1 MLNSAGNRLVHFIFT
16 NSHVQPSYNESRGEE
31 VMLEGLVLLPPRR
44 NDAGCSWWMAACL
57 DARQTKILSPRGII
71 CVTLL

>member
-16 NSHVQPSYNESRGEE
+16 NSHVQPSYNESRGE

-44 NDAGCSWWMAACL
+44 NDNFANIRRTSMVLASNDRL
-57 DARQTKILSPRGII
+57 
-71 CVTLL
+71 

>member
-16 NSHVQPSYNESRGEE
+16 NSHVQPSYNESRGE

-44 NDAGCSWWMAACL
+44 NDNPVEEDKEYS
-57 DARQTKILSPRGII
+57 
-71 CVTLL
+71 

>member
-16 NSHVQPSYNESRGEE
+16 NSHVQPSYNESRGE

-44 NDAGCSWWMAACL
+44 ND
-57 DARQTKILSPRGII
+57 REK
-71 CVTLL
+71 

>member
-16 NSHVQPSYNESRGEE
+16 NSHVQPSYNESRGE

-44 NDAGCSWWMAACL
+44 ND
-57 DARQTKILSPRGII
+57 TPP
-71 CVTLL
+71 

>member
-16 NSHVQPSYNESRGEE
+16 NSHVQPSYNESRGE

-44 NDAGCSWWMAACL
+44 NDIEEAVAVGKLRNSRYRL
-57 DARQTKILSPRGII
+57 GLFSKNL
-71 CVTLL
+71 